1 MKQAL
6 FVCTGNN
13 FPQGAF
19 NFLISLRQQGQIN
32 TTGLFF
38 SSGDEHDDT
47 TASKAAFKQQCAQH
61 HIPHSIHENEAPWDW
76 TIFAKESRFSDLALL
91 SGQLFYADPKHR
103 QPNTFLSEAL
113 HHSECPVLVVPE
125 DFTPSNH
132 LFIAYDGTRESLFAI
147 KQFSYL
153 FPHLTDLPTEVVY
166 VNEEASVSIPELD
179 HLRRYSRLHF
189 SCMGFSQ
196 LHFRAA
202 EYFAD
207 WIGERQ
213 HVMLISGSYGR
224 SPFSYATAPSFAE
237 EVIHDHKLPVFIAH
251 P

>member
-1 MKQAL
+1 MKQVL
-6 FVCTGNN
+6 FVCTGSN

-19 NFLISLRQQGQIN
+19 NFLKSLQHEEPVS

-38 SSGDEHDDT
+38 QNGDDDT
-47 TASKAAFKQQCAQH
+47 AASKKKFSDQCEQH
-61 HIPHSIHENEAPWDW
+61 HILHNIHDNDSPWNKDA
-76 TIFAKESRFSDLALL
+76 FAKESRFSDIVLL
-91 SGQLFYADPKHR
+91 SSQLFYGDPQVR
-103 QPNTFLSEAL
+103 QPNPFLSEAL
-113 HHSECPVLVVPE
+113 HHAECPVLVIPE
-125 DFTPSNH
+125 DFSPSNH
-132 LFIAYDGTRESLFAI
+132 LFIAYDGTRESTFAI

-166 VNEEASVSIPELD
+166 VNEEATNGIPELE

-189 SCMGFSQ
+189 SCMGFSK
-196 LHFRAA
+196 LHFKAA
-202 EYFAD
+202 EYFAT

-224 SPFSYATAPSFAE
+224 SPFSYTASPSFAE
-237 EVIHDHKLPVFIAH
+237 EIIRDHRLPVFIAH

>member
-6 FVCTGNN
+6 IVCTGNT

-19 NFLISLRQQGQIN
+19 NFLLSLQHEHPVSA
-32 TTGLFF
+32 TGLFF
-38 SSGDEHDDT
+38 SKDDEDTAASRKKFSDQCEQYHILHCLHDYEGPWN
-47 TASKAAFKQQCAQH
+47 KAV
-61 HIPHSIHENEAPWDW
+61 
-76 TIFAKESRFSDLALL
+76 FAKESRFSDLVLL
-91 SGQLFYADPKHR
+91 SGQLFYGDQQER
-103 QPNTFLSEAL
+103 QPNIFLSEAL
-113 HHSECPVLVVPE
+113 HHAECPVLIVPE

-132 LFIAYDGTRESLFAI
+132 LFIAYDGTRESIFAI

-166 VNEEASVSIPELD
+166 VNEEASNGIPELE

-189 SCMGFSQ
+189 SCMGFSK
-196 LHFRAA
+196 LHFKAA
-202 EYFAD
+202 EYFAT
-207 WIGERQ
+207 WIGERE

-224 SPFSYATAPSFAE
+224 SPFSYATNPSFAE
-237 EVIHDHKLPVFIAH
+237 EIIHDHRLPVFIAH